1 MRKIM
6 ICSGA
11 GLSAES
17 GIATFRDAG
26 GLWENHRIDEVCDIT
41 TFLENYSKVNQFYDN
56 RRAQLSDVAPNSA
69 HYAIADMEK
78 EFEVINFTTNV
89 DDLLE
94 RAGCSNVRHIHGNL
108 LEVATNYGTKNEKI
122 VKVGYEKSP
131 YEDQSLYPVKPNV
144 VFFGEHA
151 PMYQVLH
158 DEMGDLPHDAVMLI
172 VGSSEEVVQFTL
184 LARHIAKFRGKIVFV
199 NPDEDLHIDVARE
212 QVMGYRM
219 SATQF
224 FEQVNWDAIYNSP
237 NPTLR
242 KVDSPFF

>member
-1 MRKIM
+1 M

-17 GIATFRDAG
+17 GIATFRDSG
-26 GLWENHRIDEVCDIT
+26 GLWENHRIEEVCDIT
-41 TFLENYSKVNQFYDN
+41 TFLENYTKVNQFYDS
-56 RRAQLSDVAPNSA
+56 RRAQLSGVVPNPA
-69 HYAIADMEK
+69 HYAISAMEK

-108 LEVATNYGTKNEKI
+108 LEVVTNHGSESEKI
-122 VKVGYEKSP
+122 VNIGYDKSP
-131 YEDQSLYPVKPNV
+131 YEELGLYPVKPNV

-151 PMYQVLH
+151 PMYQELH
-158 DEMGDLPHDAVMLI
+158 DEMVDLPHDAVMLI
-172 VGSSEEVVQFTL
+172 VGSSEVVVQFTL
-184 LARHIAKFRGKIVFV
+184 LARYIAKFRGKIVFV
-199 NPDEDLHIDVARE
+199 NPDEDLHIKVAGE
-212 QVMGYRM
+212 QVIGYRM

-224 FEQVNWDAIYNSP
+224 FEQVSWDAIYNSP

-242 KVDSPFF
+242 KAGAPFF